1 MKKSLQQRGFDNL
14 DQAILEE
21 LQRNGRTSV
30 ADLARK
36 IHLSQPA
43 VHNRIKRLEREGVI
57 RQYVALLDREQLG
70 YDLLCF
76 VQLTLRPHTQEI
88 IEQVK
93 AQICQSVIVLEC
105 YTVSGQVDMILK
117 IVVENHHALHQFV
130 ADFTQVD
137 GIDRIE
143 TAIVLQQVKL
153 TTALSLEQGE

>member
-1 MKKSLQQRGFDNL
+1 MRKLLQQRGYDNL

-21 LQRNGRTSV
+21 LQQNGRTSV

-57 RQYVALLDREQLG
+57 QQYVALLDREQLG

-76 VQLTLRPHTQEI
+76 VQITIRPHTEEI
-88 IEQVK
+88 IAQVQK
-93 AQICQSVIVLEC
+93 AICEAVIVLEC
-105 YTVSGQVDMILK
+105 FVVSGHADMILK
-117 IVVENHHALHQFV
+117 IVVENHHALNQFV
-130 ADFTQVD
+130 GDVTRLD

-143 TAIVLQQVKL
+143 TAIALQQVKL
-153 TTALSLEQGE
+153 TTELSLEQGE

>member
-43 VHNRIKRLEREGVI
+43 VHNRIKRLEREGII

-76 VQLTLRPHTQEI
+76 VQLRIHPHSQEV
-88 IEQVK
+88 IEQVRE
-93 AQICQSVIVLEC
+93 AICQSVIVLEC
-105 YTVSGQVDMILK
+105 YSVAGQADMILK
-117 IVVENHHALHQFV
+117 IVVENHQALNKFV
-130 ADFTQVD
+130 GEFTQLE
-137 GIDRIE
+137 GIERIE
-143 TAIVLQQVKL
+143 TAIVMEEVKL
-153 TTALSLEQGE
+153 TNELSLNEEE

>member
-1 MKKSLQQRGFDNL
+1 MRKSLQQRGFDNL

-43 VHNRIKRLEREGVI
+43 VHNRIKRLEREGII

-76 VQLTLRPHTQEI
+76 VHITIRPHAEEVI
-88 IEQVK
+88 R
-93 AQICQSVIVLEC
+93 QIQSAISETVIVLEC
-105 YTVSGQVDMILK
+105 FMVSGHADMILK
-117 IVVENHHALHQFV
+117 IVVEDHHALNQFV
-130 ADFTQVD
+130 GDCTQLE

-143 TAIVLQQVKL
+143 TSIALQQVKL
-153 TTALSLEQGE
+153 TTELSLK

>member
-1 MKKSLQQRGFDNL
+1 MRKSLQQRGYDNL

-43 VHNRIKRLEREGVI
+43 VHNRIKRLERDGII

-76 VQLTLRPHTQEI
+76 VQITIRPHTQAI
-88 IEQVK
+88 IEQVQAK
-93 AQICQSVIVLEC
+93 ISESVIVLEC
-105 YTVSGQVDMILK
+105 YMVSGQADMILK
-117 IVVENHHALHQFV
+117 IVVENHRALNQFV
-130 ADFTQVD
+130 GDFIQLA

-143 TAIVLQQVKL
+143 TAVVLQQVKL
-153 TTALSLEQGE
+153 STELSLE

>member
-43 VHNRIKRLEREGVI
+43 VHNRIKRLEKEGVI

-76 VQLTLRPHTQEI
+76 VQLTIRPHTQDV
-88 IEQVK
+88 IESIRD
-93 AQICQSVIVLEC
+93 AICESVIVLEC
-105 YTVSGQVDMILK
+105 FTVAGRADMILK

-130 ADFTQVD
+130 GDFTQLE

-153 TTALSLEQGE
+153 TTELSLE

>member
-21 LQRNGRTSV
+21 LQRNGRSSV

-43 VHNRIKRLEREGVI
+43 VHNRIKRLEREGII

-76 VQLTLRPHTQEI
+76 VQLRIHPHSQEI
-88 IEQVK
+88 IEQVRQ
-93 AQICQSVIVLEC
+93 AICQSVIVLEC
-105 YTVSGQVDMILK
+105 YSVSGQADMILK
-117 IVVENHHALHQFV
+117 IVVEHHKALNRFV
-130 ADFTQVD
+130 GEFTQLE
-137 GIDRIE
+137 GIERIE
-143 TAIVLQQVKL
+143 TAIVMQEVKL
-153 TTALSLEQGE
+153 TTELSLNEEE